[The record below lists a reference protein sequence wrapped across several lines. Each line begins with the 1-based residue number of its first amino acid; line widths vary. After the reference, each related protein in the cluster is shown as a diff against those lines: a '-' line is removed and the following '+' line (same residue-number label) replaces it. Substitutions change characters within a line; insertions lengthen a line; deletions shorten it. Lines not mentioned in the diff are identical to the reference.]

1 MRVGFMRWRTATTVT
16 NTERVPKPFK
26 KNTGTLSIMEKN
38 ALADKIRHWLEYD
51 KKITDLQKQMRELK
65 KHKKIVADDLSTLMK
80 EREVDTVSV
89 SNVGQISYQS
99 KEVKKGINKKYL
111 VEILLQ
117 YFKDPSQAKEVSD
130 YILENRETQTR
141 ENIKLKK

>member
-1 MRVGFMRWRTATTVT
+1 MTD
-16 NTERVPKPFK
+16 
-26 KNTGTLSIMEKN
+26 KN
-38 ALADKIRHWLEYD
+38 ALAEKIRHWLEYD
-51 KKITDLQKQMRELK
+51 KKIAELQKQMSELK
-65 KHKKIVADDLSTLMK
+65 KHKKIVSDDLSTLMK

-89 SNVGQISYQS
+89 SNVGQISYQK

-111 VEILLQ
+111 IDILQQ
-117 YFKDPSQAKEVSD
+117 YYKDAARAKEVSD

>member
-1 MRVGFMRWRTATTVT
+1 MT
-16 NTERVPKPFK
+16 
-26 KNTGTLSIMEKN
+26 EKN

-51 KKITDLQKQMRELK
+51 KKIADLQKQMRELK
-65 KHKKIVADDLSTLMK
+65 KHKKLVSDDLSTLMK
-80 EREVDTVSV
+80 ERELDTVSI
-89 SNVGQISYQS
+89 SNVGQISYQK

-111 VEILLQ
+111 IDILEK
-117 YFKDPSQAKEVSD
+117 YYKDSTRAKEVSD